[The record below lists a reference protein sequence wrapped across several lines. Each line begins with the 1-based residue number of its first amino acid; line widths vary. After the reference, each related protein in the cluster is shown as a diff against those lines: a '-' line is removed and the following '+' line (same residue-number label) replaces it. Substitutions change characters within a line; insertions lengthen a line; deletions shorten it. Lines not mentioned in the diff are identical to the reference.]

1 MTADA
6 TAVPTRCHI
15 VRRML
20 RRITT
25 VGWAVVL
32 ACASPGAAHAQ
43 DSTRAELSRWIFPGS
58 EEESYLR
65 YLQTLGVVREYP
77 WSVRA
82 FSSDELRLLAPK
94 SSDHPWANARG
105 LRGRPLLYKGV
116 RLEVAPATIDSWYN
130 TAFPYGMNDGAV
142 WVGRGLTAAVTAGAS
157 ARWGPLEVT
166 LAPTMF
172 WAENR
177 SFPLL
182 PTGDSISQFA
192 DPDYG
197 TVVDLPQR
205 FGNRPYA
212 RVDPGQSALRLNL
225 PGTAIGVS
233 TANEWWGPMSEF
245 PFILGNNAP
254 GFAHVF
260 LE

>member
-65 YLQTLGVVREYP
+65 YLQTLGMVREYP

-82 FSSDELRLLAPK
+82 FSSDELRLLTPK
-94 SSDHPWANARG
+94 SSNHPWANART
-105 LRGRPLLYKGV
+105 LQGRPLLYKGV
-116 RLEVAPATIDSWYN
+116 RLEVAPAAIDAWYN

-142 WVGRGLTAAVTAGAS
+142 WVGRGLTAQMNGGAS
-157 ARWGPLEVT
+157 AQWGPIELT
-166 LAPTMF
+166 LAPTAF

-177 SFPLL
+177 SFPLM
-182 PTGDSISQFA
+182 PTGDSSRKFV
-192 DPDYG
+192 DPIAPSS
-197 TVVDLPQR
+197 VDRPQR
-205 FGNRPYA
+205 FGTGAYA
-212 RVDPGQSALRLNL
+212 RIDPGQSSLRLDL
-225 PGTAIGVS
+225 LGASLGIS
-233 TANEWWGPMSEF
+233 TANEWWGPMSE
-245 PFILGNNAP
+245 
-254 GFAHVF
+254 
-260 LE
+260 